1 MLGYTITGVA
11 VWAMMMCLGEMVTWL
26 PLPGALPQYAAR
38 YVDPAM
44 GFAAGWSN
52 WYSNALTL
60 CAELSAASTIIQYWN
75 DEINVA
81 AWITIILVLVIC
93 LNVFAVSIYGTWQHF
108 RSSCLITDEHFKQ
121 ARPNSFSRVS
131 KS

>member
-1 MLGYTITGVA
+1 
-11 VWAMMMCLGEMVTWL
+11 MMMCLGEMVTWL
-26 PLPGALPQYAAR
+26 PLPGALPQYSAR
-38 YVDPAM
+38 YVDEAM

-60 CAELSAASTIIQYWN
+60 CAELSAASTVIQYWN

-93 LNVFAVSIYGTWQHF
+93 LNVFAVSIYGTF
-108 RSSCLITDEHFKQ
+108 FC
-121 ARPNSFSRVS
+121 RPE
-131 KS
+131 KSV